1 MNAFYYGINLG
12 WIAGIFLALF
22 IVGGILAASMC
33 AIPQKY
39 QSRFNAGNTFIWS
52 SLAAVVGLAGI
63 IPILI
68 MTVSIDYLEAG

>member
-39 QSRFNAGNTFIWS
+39 QSRF
-52 SLAAVVGLAGI
+52 
-63 IPILI
+63 
-68 MTVSIDYLEAG
+68 